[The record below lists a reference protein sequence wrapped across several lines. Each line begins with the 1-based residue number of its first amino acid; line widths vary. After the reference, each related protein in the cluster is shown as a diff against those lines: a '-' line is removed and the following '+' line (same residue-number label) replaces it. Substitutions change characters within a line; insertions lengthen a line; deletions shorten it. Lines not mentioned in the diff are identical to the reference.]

1 MLALHTEAARLVE
14 LQHAFR
20 QLSYF
25 DLKKRFR
32 LTVELTRIAITLPI
46 ALEDAVLRQKEQAA
60 RDKDTDPT
68 AAILNARVRTILHGS
83 AVVLARLERFLN

>member
-1 MLALHTEAARLVE
+1 MSRLIEV
-14 LQHAFR
+14 QHAFR

-32 LTVELTRIAITLPI
+32 LTVELTRITISLPITL
-46 ALEDAVLRQKEQAA
+46 EEAVLRQKEQTA
-60 RDKDTDPT
+60 REEDADPT

-83 AVVLARLERFLN
+83 AVVLARLERFLK